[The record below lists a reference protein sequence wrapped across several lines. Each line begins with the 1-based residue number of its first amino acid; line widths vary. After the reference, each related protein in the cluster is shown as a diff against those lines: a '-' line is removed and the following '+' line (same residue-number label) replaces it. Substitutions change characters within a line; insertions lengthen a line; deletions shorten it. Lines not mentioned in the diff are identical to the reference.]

1 MTKLTT
7 LDLSPFYRQA
17 VGFDRL
23 FDRIVNN
30 IEHASSTNYP
40 PYNIIET
47 GENTW
52 EVQVA
57 VAGFGQ
63 GDINVQVKD
72 GDLIITGEKENHDLP
87 EGQVYR
93 HQGISARKFIR
104 TFSLG
109 EYMEVKNAV
118 VKDGILSVSCE
129 REIPEAA
136 KPKTIAIT
144 YTN

>member
-1 MTKLTT
+1 MTKITT

-23 FDRIVNN
+23 FDRIINN
-30 IEHASSTNYP
+30 IEHSSGTNYP

-47 GENTW
+47 GENSW
-52 EVQVA
+52 DVQVA
-57 VAGFGQ
+57 VAGFSE
-63 GDINVQVKD
+63 GDIDVQVKD
-72 GDLIITGEKENHDLP
+72 GELVITGDKDHDLP
-87 EGQVYR
+87 DGHVYR

-104 TFSLG
+104 TFNLG
-109 EYMEVKNAV
+109 EYMEVKAAM
-118 VKDGILSVSCE
+118 VKDGILTVTCE

-144 YTN
+144 YAS